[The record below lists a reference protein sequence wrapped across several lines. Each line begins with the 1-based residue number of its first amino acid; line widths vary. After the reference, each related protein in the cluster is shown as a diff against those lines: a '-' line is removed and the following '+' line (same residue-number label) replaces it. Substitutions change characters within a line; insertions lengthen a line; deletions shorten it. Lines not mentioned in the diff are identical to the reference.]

1 VGIDEGKTE
10 QEEKQTLELM
20 ESSNSSADK
29 LPTKGWYHVWPPTT
43 VDGGNRRKILKAR
56 NARDKERRNNEP

>member
-29 LPTKGWYHVWPPTT
+29 LPTKGWYHV
-43 VDGGNRRKILKAR
+43 
-56 NARDKERRNNEP
+56 